1 MDACAREMGAAT
13 FIRPMIQDHC
23 SGGRGMRKS
32 TLALAIVVAAVAGLA
47 ACKNPFT
54 SSGLIY
60 NDLGEHKKAEA
71 AFRRALEDNP
81 KDAEALFNLGLTMT
95 ERAKTDD
102 RNSTKT
108 DAELAKELKIKA
120 GQADAFRVASFDS
133 AKVKST
139 EATQLY
145 RMAAAVD
152 SVEYGK
158 LARDNVQSNYSY
170 AFNKAVK
177 FKDQE
182 RWDEASKYFDLAY
195 AVDSEGEHGIRAR
208 TPLVQLRLSSARDEL
223 RSASDNPEAKARAV
237 AKVEEAIKILDEIIP
252 RAPDVRAKRSLLD
265 NKILA
270 LRMIDRD
277 AEAMA
282 LKEQILAETPEDV
295 DLLFDVG
302 QDRASQQKFQEAADY
317 FKRAVAVVEK
327 DASQGPEN
335 QFPLYYQLGFAYY
348 RMSTPEAYELSIPA
362 FQRALELATATE
374 ERTDVLERMA
384 YCSFE
389 LEKWPQAIEYAK
401 QVTDLDPRNDR
412 CWQILCRAY
421 GRNNQED
428 LAKPAC
434 DQYASLKSTPGS

>member
-1 MDACAREMGAAT
+1 
-13 FIRPMIQDHC
+13 
-23 SGGRGMRKS
+23 MRKS
-32 TLALAIVVAAVAGLA
+32 TLALAIAVAAVAGLA

-60 NDLGEHKKAEA
+60 NDLGEYKKAEA

-81 KDAEALFNLGLTMT
+81 EDAEALFNLGLTMT
-95 ERAKTDD
+95 ERFKIDD
-102 RNSTKT
+102 RNSTRT
-108 DAELAKELKIKA
+108 DAELAKELKIKPD
-120 GQADAFRVASFDS
+120 QADAFRAASFDS
-133 AKVKST
+133 AKVKSS
-139 EATQLY
+139 EATKLY
-145 RMAAAVD
+145 RLAAEVD
-152 SVEYGK
+152 SLEYGK
-158 LARDNVQSNYSY
+158 LAQDNVQSNYSF
-170 AFNKAVK
+170 AFNKAVR

-182 RWDEASKYFDLAY
+182 RWDEASRYFDLAY
-195 AVDSEGEHGIRAR
+195 AIDSDGEHGIRAR

-223 RSASDNPEAKARAV
+223 RASQDDPDAKARAV
-237 AKVEEAIKILDEIIP
+237 VKVEEAIKILDEILP

-277 AEAMA
+277 EEAMA
-282 LKEQILAETPEDV
+282 LKEQILAETPNDV

-302 QDRASQQKFQEAADY
+302 QDRASQQKFQEAAEY
-317 FKRAVAVVEK
+317 FKRAVDVVEK
-327 DASQGPEN
+327 DPSQGPEV

-348 RMSTPEAYELSIPA
+348 RMATPEAYDLAIPV
-362 FQRALELATATE
+362 FQRSLELATVAE

-389 LEKWPQAIEYAK
+389 LERWPQAIEYAK
-401 QVTDLDPRNDR
+401 QVTELDPRNER

-434 DQYASLKSTPGS
+434 EQYAALRSTPGS